1 MPSADPSVLRLGT
14 RGSLLARTQS
24 QIVADDLERR
34 HPGLRVELVLIKT
47 TGDVVLDKP
56 LHDIG
61 GKGLFVK
68 ELELALL
75 AGQVDFAVHSFKDVP
90 VTMPLVDES
99 DLVIAA
105 TTQRQDARDALAWRP
120 DKGPPPSVAD
130 LPQGAVIATG
140 SLRRRCQLLQRR
152 PDLVIQPIRGNV
164 DTRLRKLHE
173 GTMDGVVLAMAGLRR
188 VGMFDSQTMR
198 PLEPDEMLP
207 APGQGALAL
216 QCRRD
221 ADRVR
226 SLLAALH
233 DADCAACV
241 EAEREI
247 VRRLGGD
254 CHSPIAAYATIEA
267 GQLRLRAAVGARDGQ
282 TPVVFGEASGPANAA
297 GEVVRQCF
305 EQLTGQGADG
315 LLRGN

>member
-24 QIVADDLERR
+24 RIVADDLERH

-75 AGQVDFAVHSFKDVP
+75 SGQVDFAVHSFKDVP

-99 DLVIAA
+99 ELIIAA

-120 DKGPPPSVAD
+120 DKGPPPPSVAE

-164 DTRLRKLHE
+164 DTRLRKLRE
-173 GTMDGVVLAMAGLRR
+173 GPLDGVILAMAGLRR
-188 VGMFDSQTMR
+188 IGLFDGQTMR
-198 PLEPDEMLP
+198 ALEPDELLP

-221 ADRVR
+221 AEGVR
-226 SLLAALH
+226 SLLGALH
-233 DADCAACV
+233 DAECATCV

-254 CHSPIAAYATIEA
+254 CHSPIAAYATPEA
-267 GQLRLRAAVGARDGQ
+267 GRLRLRAAAGARDGQ
-282 TPVVFGEASGPANAA
+282 TPVVFGDASGPVGA
-297 GEVVRQCF
+297 VVDQCF
-305 EQLTGQGADG
+305 EQLKRQGADR
-315 LLRGN
+315 LLRGG